1 MVLVKYGVILEF
13 FFFCFCF
20 TMISNNLNA
29 LIRSVCGAARCDFR
43 PFLTPH
49 FAVRFS

>member
-13 FFFCFCF
+13 FFFFFF

-29 LIRSVCGAARCDFR
+29 LIRSVRGVARCGFR

-49 FAVRFS
+49 FVVRFS